1 MVNEPAMTEFHRPVS
16 GIPDRPKV
24 PVEPPEPAKLPKL
37 DREREL

>member
-24 PVEPPEPAKLPKL
+24 PVEPPKAAKLPKL

>member
-24 PVEPPEPAKLPKL
+24 PAEPPKPAKLVKL